1 MVDCLSPADRSRV
14 MSSIRSKDTRPELR
28 VRSLVHQMGYRFR
41 LHRKELPGRPDLVF
55 PGRRAVIFV
64 HGCFWHRH
72 SKPSC
77 PLARLPKSRLDFWA
91 VKLEANSE
99 RDSTNLGK
107 LTLLGW
113 RVLVIWE
120 CELANLAGVRRAIR
134 RFLGPPGR
142 KEAKC

>member
-1 MVDCLSPADRSRV
+1 MVDSLSPANRSRV

-91 VKLEANSE
+91 VKLEASRG
-99 RDSTNLGK
+99 RDSMNLGK
-107 LTLLGW
+107 LTLHHW

-120 CELANLAGVRRAIR
+120 FELANLAGVRRALHR
-134 RFLGPPGR
+134 GLGPAGR
-142 KEAKC
+142 KVAKC